1 MPGAHP
7 PTQHALHAADAAQQ
21 GQPAGHIV
29 LIGFGRVGSVVAEGL
44 RKAGTPFVVIED
56 DEDRLDAAQRQGIE
70 AIPGNAV
77 LPTFWRRPT
86 SGARALVIAIPNGF
100 EAGNVV
106 LGAKA
111 LNPSI
116 KIIAR
121 AHSDAE
127 VEHLAS
133 LGADHIIMGEKEIA
147 HGMLDYVAEGQ

>member
-1 MPGAHP
+1 M
-7 PTQHALHAADAAQQ
+7 
-21 GQPAGHIV
+21 
-29 LIGFGRVGSVVAEGL
+29 
-44 RKAGTPFVVIED
+44 
-56 DEDRLDAAQRQGIE
+56 
-70 AIPGNAV
+70 
-77 LPTFWRRPT
+77 
-86 SGARALVIAIPNGF
+86 
-100 EAGNVV
+100 

>member
-1 MPGAHP
+1 M
-7 PTQHALHAADAAQQ
+7 
-21 GQPAGHIV
+21 
-29 LIGFGRVGSVVAEGL
+29 
-44 RKAGTPFVVIED
+44 VIED

-70 AIPGNAV
+70 AVPGNAV
-77 LPTFWRRPT
+77 LPTCWAAANVRRA
-86 SGARALVIAIPNGF
+86 GARHRHPERLRGGKRRARG
-100 EAGNVV
+100 
-106 LGAKA
+106 KA

>member
-1 MPGAHP
+1 M
-7 PTQHALHAADAAQQ
+7 
-21 GQPAGHIV
+21 
-29 LIGFGRVGSVVAEGL
+29 
-44 RKAGTPFVVIED
+44 IED
-56 DEDRLDAAQRQGIE
+56 DEDRLDAATQQGIE
-70 AIPGNAV
+70 AVPGNAV
-77 LPTFWRRPT
+77 LPEVLELANIPA
-86 SGARALVIAIPNGF
+86 ARTLIIAIPNGF